1 MTTSDAI
8 PVDEITFETEGLT
21 SGQKIKL
28 IVESVGR
35 TLLGL
40 LFVWV
45 VLMFVPEDI
54 NKSLWIPTLAIGT
67 LVVIYAWYFRLQ
79 LKRIHKAKYPQI
91 QAAEALIL
99 VAAMFLAIFAMI
111 YNLMSLNSPESFT
124 ENLNRFDA
132 FYFAMT
138 VLATV
143 GFGDITPVTVAARS
157 VSMIQMAI
165 DIAFIAVAVKIVSG
179 AATKAISSRTQ
190 SEQQS
195 VRIST

>member
-1 MTTSDAI
+1 MTPSDAI

-99 VAAMFLAIFAMI
+99 VAAMF
-111 YNLMSLNSPESFT
+111 
-124 ENLNRFDA
+124 
-132 FYFAMT
+132 
-138 VLATV
+138 
-143 GFGDITPVTVAARS
+143 
-157 VSMIQMAI
+157 
-165 DIAFIAVAVKIVSG
+165 
-179 AATKAISSRTQ
+179 
-190 SEQQS
+190 
-195 VRIST
+195 